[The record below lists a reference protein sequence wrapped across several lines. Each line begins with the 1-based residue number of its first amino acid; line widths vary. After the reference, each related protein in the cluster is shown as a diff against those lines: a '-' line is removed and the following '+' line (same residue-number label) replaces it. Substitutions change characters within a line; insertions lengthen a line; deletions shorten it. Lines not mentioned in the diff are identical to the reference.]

1 MYYCTLYFYKS
12 SDNSL
17 VFFVNLGMFNR
28 PSTAERLRKT
38 IQVENPDYNVVLKF
52 QSDESITESMD

>member
-17 VFFVNLGMFNR
+17 VFSVKFGTFNR

-52 QSDESITESMD
+52 QSDESVT

>member
-1 MYYCTLYFYKS
+1 MYYCVLNFYNS
-12 SDNSL
+12 ADNSL
-17 VFFVNLGMFNR
+17 VFSVKLGTFNR

-52 QSDESITESMD
+52 QSNESIVESMD

>member
-1 MYYCTLYFYKS
+1 MYYCSLYFYKS
-12 SDNSL
+12 FDNSL
-17 VFFVNLGMFNR
+17 VFSVRLGMFNR

-52 QSDESITESMD
+52 QSNESIAESMD